1 MLFCNAY
8 LVSAQ
13 SLSFSTVSPFTSL
26 NTDQSKVVSYVSNLP
41 RVGSMLYLTWDNSA
55 ILGTS
60 DSIRFLL
67 PGINSGNPVSYKVA
81 DAFFVSTTDYII
93 SGNSSSGDFTL
104 YKTSLGTGGS
114 INYQS
119 HVFSIYPL
127 ESNRAVLIENDRQTP
142 DNTIC
147 FIPSEV
153 ESVSYCNTECG
164 SAIVDVLLLITP
176 EAKTWMATTYG
187 YFSNWFL
194 FMESHNINVA
204 FVKSGIPNKS
214 VRVQMMDYTPEFPLT

>member
-1 MLFCNAY
+1 MKPFNHSTIQPPKGQSKFKKDVFRILKVSGIFLLLFCNAY

-119 HVFSIYPL
+119 HVFQFTHWSP
-127 ESNRAVLIENDRQTP
+127 IEL
-142 DNTIC
+142 
-147 FIPSEV
+147 
-153 ESVSYCNTECG
+153 Y
-164 SAIVDVLLLITP
+164 
-176 EAKTWMATTYG
+176 
-187 YFSNWFL
+187 
-194 FMESHNINVA
+194 
-204 FVKSGIPNKS
+204 
-214 VRVQMMDYTPEFPLT
+214 